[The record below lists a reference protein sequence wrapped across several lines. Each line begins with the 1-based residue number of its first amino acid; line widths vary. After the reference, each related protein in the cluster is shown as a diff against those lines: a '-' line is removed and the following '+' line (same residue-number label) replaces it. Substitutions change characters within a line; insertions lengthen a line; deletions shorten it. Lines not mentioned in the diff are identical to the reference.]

1 MFDPSAP
8 HIIILLIV
16 VLLLFGA
23 RRLPGAAKSLGE
35 SMHIFKRSVQGM
47 SDDDAQDAKTT
58 ATLQQSSLPVSPQLT
73 PAQPAFDPAQVQ
85 QAQAQQAQ
93 AQQAQAQQA
102 QSQQLADLQRQLN
115 DLQRQ
120 NGGGNSA
127 TVGGTGAP
135 MSEAQHGQQ
144 PF

>member
-35 SMHIFKRSVQGM
+35 SMHIFKRSVQGLDV
-47 SDDDAQDAKTT
+47 DDTGTSNAATPHPANTLPTNTLPTAGPTPGIAGPQDT
-58 ATLQQSSLPVSPQLT
+58 Q
-73 PAQPAFDPAQVQ
+73 
-85 QAQAQQAQ
+85 
-93 AQQAQAQQA
+93 
-102 QSQQLADLQRQLN
+102 QQLQDLQRQIADLQRQAASG
-115 DLQRQ
+115 
-120 NGGGNSA
+120 NGSQL
-127 TVGGTGAP
+127 
-135 MSEAQHGQQ
+135 SETQTPQ

>member
-35 SMHIFKRSVQGM
+35 SMHIFKKSVQGM
-47 SDDDAQDAKTT
+47 SDDDPADAKTT
-58 ATLQQSSLPVSPQLT
+58 ATLQQSALPVSPQLT
-73 PAQPAFDPAQVQ
+73 PAQPAFDPAQ
-85 QAQAQQAQ
+85 AQAQQAQ
-93 AQQAQAQQA
+93 A
-102 QSQQLADLQRQLN
+102 QQLADLQRQLN
-115 DLQRQ
+115 ELQRQ
-120 NGGGNSA
+120 NGGSNSA

-135 MSEAQHGQQ
+135 LSEAQHGQQ

>member
-35 SMHIFKRSVQGM
+35 SMHIFKRSVQGLDIDGTD
-47 SDDDAQDAKTT
+47 SAATPEPFAGPGNAPRAGSFTSSTPPASIGASADATQ
-58 ATLQQSSLPVSPQLT
+58 
-73 PAQPAFDPAQVQ
+73 
-85 QAQAQQAQ
+85 
-93 AQQAQAQQA
+93 
-102 QSQQLADLQRQLN
+102 QQLADLQRQIA

-120 NGGGNSA
+120 AANGNGSQL
-127 TVGGTGAP
+127 
-135 MSEAQHGQQ
+135 SETQTTQ

>member
-47 SDDDAQDAKTT
+47 SEDDPKDAKTT
-58 ATLQQSSLPVSPQLT
+58 ATFQQSSLPIAPQLT
-73 PAQPAFDPAQVQ
+73 PAQPAFDPAQ
-85 QAQAQQAQ
+85 AQAQP
-93 AQQAQAQQA
+93 
-102 QSQQLADLQRQLN
+102 LADLQRQLN

-120 NGGGNSA
+120 NGGSNSA
-127 TVGGTGAP
+127 SVGGTGAP
-135 MSEAQHGQQ
+135 LSDAQHGQQ

>member
-47 SDDDAQDAKTT
+47 SEDEPKDTKTT
-58 ATLQQSSLPVSPQLT
+58 ATFQQATLPVSPQLT
-73 PAQPAFDPAQVQ
+73 PAPPAFDPAQ
-85 QAQAQQAQ
+85 AQAQQP
-93 AQQAQAQQA
+93 QAQA
-102 QSQQLADLQRQLN
+102 QQLADLQRQLN

-120 NGGGNSA
+120 NGGSSSA
-127 TVGGTGAP
+127 SVGGTGAP
-135 MSEAQHGQQ
+135 MSDAQHGQQ